1 MIIVNLQIRRI
12 VQIIEVIIIYCVGL
26 NQPLHIHSLFVIF
39 EEKKNALYAGG
50 SISSNIERSF
60 YEGGN

>member
-12 VQIIEVIIIYCVGL
+12 VQIIEVISIYCVGL
-26 NQPLHIHSLFVIF
+26 NQPLNIHSLSVIF

-50 SISSNIERSF
+50 SISTSIDRCF